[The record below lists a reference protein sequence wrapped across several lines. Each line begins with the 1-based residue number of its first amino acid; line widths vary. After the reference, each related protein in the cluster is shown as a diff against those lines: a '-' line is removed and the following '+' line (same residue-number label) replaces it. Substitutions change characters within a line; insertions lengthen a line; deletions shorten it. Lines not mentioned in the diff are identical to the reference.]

1 MLNFGFCSQQLFS
14 TNYLCSLAKIL
25 WFCLAVTVSQFVT
38 ADEIEERGAFG
49 NTNPP
54 FKRIG
59 CPAVQ
64 NFQDEGAVKHDTYC
78 FFQNT
83 SCVPNKLDFPDV
95 PKNNNVY
102 KDDTQAKMNTMDR
115 RENSYLPEDVEEEKV
130 VMRITPR
137 PPVRKRP
144 KSTPVLDHVSN
155 QLSQMM
161 EDKMR

>member
-1 MLNFGFCSQQLFS
+1 MYDRVAGDDIDTGDELESLEHSKKEKNSINIYHDPSQAQKSLRGS
-14 TNYLCSLAKIL
+14 NDDNTKDVLITHNY
-25 WFCLAVTVSQFVT
+25 
-38 ADEIEERGAFG
+38 
-49 NTNPP
+49 
-54 FKRIG
+54 
-59 CPAVQ
+59 
-64 NFQDEGAVKHDTYC
+64 
-78 FFQNT
+78 
-83 SCVPNKLDFPDV
+83 NKV
-95 PKNNNVY
+95 KNNNVY

>member
-1 MLNFGFCSQQLFS
+1 MGRAALKSSTMLTTL
-14 TNYLCSLAKIL
+14 II
-25 WFCLAVTVSQFVT
+25 AVTVSQFVT

-59 CPAVQ
+59 CPAVE
-64 NFQDEGAVKHDTYC
+64 NFQDEGAVKHDRYC

-102 KDDTQAKMNTMDR
+102 RIIRARSWYFCGKNNTKN
-115 RENSYLPEDVEEEKV
+115 NSRHTLLVNTLID
-130 VMRITPR
+130 
-137 PPVRKRP
+137 
-144 KSTPVLDHVSN
+144 
-155 QLSQMM
+155 
-161 EDKMR
+161 

>member
-1 MLNFGFCSQQLFS
+1 MKKFYPLTRWATPPVIGLNAKFWLLQSIILLYS
-14 TNYLCSLAKIL
+14 YYLWSLANILFKIL
-25 WFCLAVTVSQFVT
+25 WFYLAVTVSQFVT

-59 CPAVQ
+59 CPAVK
-64 NFQDEGAVKHDTYC
+64 NFQDEGAVKHDSYC

-102 KDDTQAKMNTMDR
+102 RIIRARSWYFCGKNNTKKTIL
-115 RENSYLPEDVEEEKV
+115 SF
-130 VMRITPR
+130 IT
-137 PPVRKRP
+137 
-144 KSTPVLDHVSN
+144 D
-155 QLSQMM
+155 
-161 EDKMR
+161 